1 MTSIVTGGQ
10 TSNSDVALATSSFV
24 MDNAGS
30 TPLTTK
36 GDIFTYS
43 TTDARLAVGSNGKV
57 LTAASGETTGLS
69 WATPTT
75 GTVTATGSPADD
87 EYAKWTA
94 GTVVEG
100 VTVATV
106 RSDLGLGDAYAK
118 DAGISDGDILTA
130 NDAVADNDF
139 LKIDG
144 TEVEGRTVA
153 EVKSDLSLDNVENTA
168 LSTWA
173 GTDNITTVKNTTF
186 TDAGANV
193 VLTGAG
199 NIGLATS
206 TATLMDLDTNTIG
219 ITGTIRS
226 QAGTITEGTTNNIGF
241 ENGYWECPATATTG
255 GDVTTTV
262 VIPDGNFGGE
272 KFTILCCAVGN
283 HRGGVGDTTGK
294 IILQGTW
301 AGATPP
307 TADITGATAAGLTGP
322 VPNYQN
328 VMFEFVWATYNGT
341 PTQGAGWHYISR
353 TQ

>member
-1 MTSIVTGGQ
+1 
-10 TSNSDVALATSSFV
+10 
-24 MDNAGS
+24 
-30 TPLTTK
+30 
-36 GDIFTYS
+36 
-43 TTDARLAVGSNGKV
+43 VGSNGKV

-144 TEVEGRTVA
+144 TEVEGRTA
-153 EVKSDLSLDNVENTA
+153 GEVKSDLSLDNVENTA

-186 TDAGANV
+186 TDAGSNV
-193 VLTGAG
+193 VLTAAG

-206 TATLMDLDTNTIG
+206 TATLMDLDTNSIT
-219 ITGTIRS
+219 ITGTIRE
-226 QAGTITEGTTNNIGF
+226 QAGTISAGATNNITL
-241 ENGYWECPATATTG
+241 ENGYYEVPAVALADA
-255 GDVTTTV
+255 DVTTTV
-262 VIPDGNFGGE
+262 VIPDGTYGGE
-272 KFTILCCAVGN
+272 RFTIVCTAVGN
-283 HRGGVGDTTGK
+283 YRPPVGPSLIGK
-294 IILQGTW
+294 VLLQGTW
-301 AGATPP
+301 AGETPP
-307 TADITGATAAGLTGP
+307 TADITGAIASGAG
-322 VPNYQN
+322 VSQN
-328 VMFEFVWATYNGT
+328 VMFEFIWAGFNGD
-341 PTQGAGWHYISR
+341 PAQGIGWHYLTR
-353 TQ
+353 EQ